1 MLQSTPQNSEIAN
14 DANNS
19 SPSSYLTKNPM
30 NAAQLSVKNV
40 SWAPKH
46 KSSNVLFS
54 TTFELNAGNILGIV
68 GPNGAGKTTLLR
80 LLYRFHK
87 PTTGSVEING
97 TDIWKLSARE
107 TAKQVAAVLQEH
119 PSDFSLTVREIVSL
133 GRTPFH
139 HGFGSNQ
146 EENDQIIVEG
156 AIKLLELEGLTH
168 RYLGTLSGGE
178 RQRVMVARA
187 LAQEP
192 KLLVLDEPTNHL
204 DIKHQLEIL
213 ELIRNLAITI
223 VTSLHDLNLASSVCD
238 QILLLKCGQTVGYG
252 QASEVLSEKAV
263 SEAFQVGV
271 HKETLHPSNTE
282 FLTFHLD
289 KEEN

>member
-146 EENDQIIVEG
+146 EEKDQIIVEG

-192 KLLVLDEPTNHL
+192 KLLILDEPTNHL
-204 DIKHQLEIL
+204 DIKHQLEVL
-213 ELIRNLAITI
+213 DLIQNLSITI
-223 VTSLHDLNLASSVCD
+223 VTSLHDLNLATSVCD

-252 QASEVLSEKAV
+252 KAHEVLSEKAV
-263 SEAFQVGV
+263 SDAFQVGAQ
-271 HKETLHPSNTE
+271 KEVLQPSNTE
-282 FLTFHLD
+282 FLTFHLN
-289 KEEN
+289 KKGN

>member
-156 AIKLLELEGLTH
+156 AIKLLELEGLAH

-178 RQRVMVARA
+178 RQRVM
-187 LAQEP
+187 E
-192 KLLVLDEPTNHL
+192 
-204 DIKHQLEIL
+204 LE
-213 ELIRNLAITI
+213 
-223 VTSLHDLNLASSVCD
+223 H
-238 QILLLKCGQTVGYG
+238 
-252 QASEVLSEKAV
+252 
-263 SEAFQVGV
+263 
-271 HKETLHPSNTE
+271 
-282 FLTFHLD
+282 
-289 KEEN
+289 

>member
-1 MLQSTPQNSEIAN
+1 
-14 DANNS
+14 
-19 SPSSYLTKNPM
+19 M

-46 KSSNVLFS
+46 KSDNVLFS
-54 TTFELNAGNILGIV
+54 TTFELKAGDILGIV

-87 PTTGSVEING
+87 PITGYVEING
-97 TDIWKLSARE
+97 RDIWKLSARE

-133 GRTPFH
+133 GRTPFR
-139 HGFGSNQ
+139 HGFGSNH
-146 EENDQIIVEG
+146 EENDQIIVES
-156 AIKLLELEGLTH
+156 AIKLLGLEGLTH

-204 DIKHQLEIL
+204 DIKHQLEVL
-213 ELIRNLAITI
+213 ELIRNLSITI
-223 VTSLHDLNLASSVCD
+223 VTSLHDLNLASNVCD
-238 QILLLKCGQTVGYG
+238 KILLLKCGRTVGYG
-252 QASEVLSEKAV
+252 QASEVLSEKTV

-271 HKETLHPSNTE
+271 HKEILHPSNTD
-282 FLTFHLD
+282 FLTFHLG
-289 KEEN
+289 KEKN

>member
-1 MLQSTPQNSEIAN
+1 MLQSTPQNSETAN
-14 DANNS
+14 DVNNS
-19 SPSSYLTKNPM
+19 SRSSYLAKNPM

-192 KLLVLDEPTNHL
+192 KLLILDEPTNHL
-204 DIKHQLEIL
+204 DIKHQLEVL
-213 ELIRNLAITI
+213 DLIQNLSITI
-223 VTSLHDLNLASSVCD
+223 VTSLHDLNLATSVCD

-252 QASEVLSEKAV
+252 KAHEVLSEKAV
-263 SEAFQVGV
+263 SDAFQVGAQ
-271 HKETLHPSNTE
+271 KEVLQPSNNE
-282 FLTFHLD
+282 FLTFHLN
-289 KEEN
+289 KKGN